1 MIVKD
6 GVAHFQTIEVVRDY
20 GPEIEVG
27 DGIVV
32 GDLLVANVNDSIR
45 DNGRVKV
52 VSHAELPQQPQ
63 TK

>member
-1 MIVKD
+1 VKD

-27 DGIVV
+27 DGTVV
-32 GDLLVANVNDSIR
+32 VVDLLVANVNDGIR

-52 VSHAELPQQPQ
+52 VSHVELPPEPQ
-63 TK
+63 TR